1 MITQKE
7 LTLIE
12 AWDELNR
19 VNNRI
24 DFLETQIKL
33 AGDISSSKLKE
44 VLTQC
49 SFSSNDKFINTI
61 ISKDAR
67 IPELYELKQAKIEYE
82 KIVENEINRT
92 KRSQP
97 SICVA
102 FLKEYEKLKNSEIA
116 KKMDYSISQVK
127 RYYAEYKGI
136 TPDDNSWF
144 EDNVKL
150 K

>member
-12 AWDELNR
+12 AWDELNK

-24 DFLETQIKL
+24 DLLETQIKL

-82 KIVENEINRT
+82 KIVDNEINRT
-92 KRSQP
+92 KLSQP
-97 SICVA
+97 AICVA
-102 FLKEYEKLKNSEIA
+102 FLKEYKKLKNNEIA
-116 KKMDYSISQVK
+116 KEMDYSISQVK

-136 TPDDNSWF
+136 TPNDNSWF
-144 EDNVKL
+144 KNEVK
-150 K
+150 